1 MTVEDRLRA
10 TTEAVTAAMRPVRPL
25 DLTPG
30 DAGAEAPAR
39 RRRARPP
46 RRWPGWVSPLAA
58 AVAAVAVA
66 ATLVAVRDLSGPGAA
81 SRSAS
86 TAAPAPTS
94 TAALS
99 NGVPRYY
106 VTESIGGSGAI
117 PETTVFVG
125 DTQTGK
131 KLATF
136 KAPSGVVFGTV
147 AGSADDRTF
156 VVEAREQLTT
166 GPTWS
171 WHLVWY
177 VIRLTPGGAPQ
188 ARLTRIPVAASF
200 TTGAV
205 SGVAVSPDGG
215 TFAVVFRA
223 ASDRN
228 PEVTSADLVTLR
240 TYSVAAGRV
249 LRTWTAPP
257 SQRDLYA
264 FGDLSW
270 LDDGHTLAFAYP
282 ADAAKRDVRT
292 LNTSRP
298 GTDLVA
304 DSRAVFS
311 VPAGHACNSTLLM
324 TADGKSVI
332 CGIFGPN
339 NGWCTTGQLTLSAY
353 SVATGKLVRVLYRY
367 QGTCSLG
374 FAVVVWAKSAALAIG
389 VITVSKLAAPPSPG
403 PFTVRAGVVT
413 PGKFASLP
421 IIVTDDPA
429 QYEGSGGIAF

>member
-1 MTVEDRLRA
+1 
-10 TTEAVTAAMRPVRPL
+10 MRPVRPL

-30 DAGAEAPAR
+30 GAGAEAPAK
-39 RRRARPP
+39 RRRALPP

-66 ATLVAVRDLSGPGAA
+66 ATLVAVRDVSGTGLASGSSSAAA
-81 SRSAS
+81 SAPAS
-86 TAAPAPTS
+86 TS
-94 TAALS
+94 VLS

-106 VTESIGGSGAI
+106 VTETTGGSGAI

-136 KAPSGVVFGTV
+136 KAPPGVVFGTV
-147 AGSADDRTF
+147 TGSADDRTF
-156 VVEAREQLTT
+156 VVAAREQLST
-166 GPTWS
+166 GPSWS
-171 WHLVWY
+171 WHLIWY

-188 ARLTRIPVAASF
+188 ARLTRIPVTASF

-205 SGVAVSPDGG
+205 SGVAMSPDGRA
-215 TFAVVFRA
+215 FAVVFRA
-223 ASDRN
+223 ASASN
-228 PEVTSADLVTLR
+228 GVVTSADLVTLR
-240 TYSVAAGRV
+240 TYSVATGRV
-249 LRTWTAPP
+249 LHTWTAPP

-282 ADAAKRDVRT
+282 ADAEVRDVRT
-292 LNTSRP
+292 LNTSSR
-298 GTDLVA
+298 GTNLVA
-304 DSRAVFS
+304 DSKPVFS
-311 VPAGHACNSTLLM
+311 VPAGHACNSTLMM

-353 SVATGKLVRVLYRY
+353 SVATGKLERVLYRY
-367 QGTCSLG
+367 QGKCSLG
-374 FAVVVWAKSAALAIG
+374 FAIVVWAKSGALAIG
-389 VITVSKLAAPPSPG
+389 VITVSKLTAPPSPG

-429 QYEGSGGIAF
+429 GYEAPGGIAF